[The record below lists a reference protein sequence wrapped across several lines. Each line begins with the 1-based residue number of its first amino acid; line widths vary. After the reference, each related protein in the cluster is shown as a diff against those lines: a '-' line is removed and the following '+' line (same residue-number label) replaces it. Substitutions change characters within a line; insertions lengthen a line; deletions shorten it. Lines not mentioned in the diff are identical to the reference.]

1 MFLDH
6 DPQGYCVTTELT
18 TAEHGRVD
26 AGGDG
31 RLRVL
36 VAVDSDVVRLGLC
49 SMLDTLPT
57 ARQVDCNGPLD
68 VALKSLQATD
78 CDVVIASALLDDD
91 RLARLNE
98 LAQRSGA
105 KLMLLLPSPARD
117 SLSPAAAQAADG
129 FMLEAALTCAALE
142 EALRRLRSG
151 DVPVPPELA
160 RELLA
165 KAHSTVRVPQQ
176 RVYLTQREKQALK
189 LLVEGL
195 SNRQIAARMSIT
207 EHGAKRHVANVLAK
221 LNSPNRTLAAAKA
234 VSEGLLDE

>member
-1 MFLDH
+1 M
-6 DPQGYCVTTELT
+6 TTELT
-18 TAEHGRVD
+18 TVER
-26 AGGDG
+26 AGTDTGADR

-49 SMLDTLPT
+49 SMLDTLPS
-57 ARQVDCNGPLD
+57 ARQAEGHGPLD
-68 VALKSLQATD
+68 VALQSLQTTD

-91 RLARLNE
+91 TLARLND

-105 KLMLLLPSPARD
+105 KLMLLLPSAAREA
-117 SLSPAAAQAADG
+117 LSPAAAQVADG
-129 FMLEAALTCAALE
+129 FMLEAALTSSALE
-142 EALRRLRSG
+142 EALRRLKSG

-165 KAHSTVRVPQQ
+165 RAHSAVRISRQ
-176 RVYLTQREKQALK
+176 RVYLTRREKQTLK

-195 SNRQIAARMSIT
+195 SNRQIATRMNIT
-207 EHGAKRHVANVLAK
+207 EHGAKRHVGNVLAK